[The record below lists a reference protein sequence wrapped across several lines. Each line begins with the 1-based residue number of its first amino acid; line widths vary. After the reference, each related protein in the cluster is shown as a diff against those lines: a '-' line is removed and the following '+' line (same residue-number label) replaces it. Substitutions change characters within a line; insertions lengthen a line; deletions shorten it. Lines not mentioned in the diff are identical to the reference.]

1 MVTRKIL
8 IDIDDDSDPGDDAL
22 REILPP
28 GKLTMDFS

>member
-1 MVTRKIL
+1 MVMRKIL
-8 IDIDDDSDPGDDAL
+8 IDIDDDSDLDDDVL